1 MKSLQIAAT
10 GMAAQQLR
18 VDVISNNIANM
29 STAAYRP
36 RVAEFSDLM
45 YQQYLTPGTI
55 TSQVG
60 TVVPAGIQIGTGVRP
75 STVSMQITQGSMK
88 ETGSD
93 LDLGIDGA
101 GFLEVT
107 LPSGESAYTRDGK
120 LNRSAEGEMVTM
132 DGYPLADGITI
143 PADAKSISISR
154 DGEVVAYFDD
164 QAAGQAIGSI
174 QLVRFVNEKGLEA
187 MGDNLFRE
195 TAASGTPTQVVAG
208 TEGSGFIRQG
218 YLEESGVDVVK
229 EISDLIEAQR
239 GYELNSKVITA
250 SDEMLAATTRLR

>member
-29 STAAYRP
+29 STTAYRP

-75 STVSMQITQGSMK
+75 STVSMEVTQGSLK
-88 ETGSD
+88 ETGSE
-93 LDLGIDGA
+93 LDLAVDGA
-101 GFLEVT
+101 GFFEVT
-107 LPSGESAYTRDGK
+107 LPSGEPAYTRDGK
-120 LNRSAEGEMVTM
+120 FNRSADGEMVTM
-132 DGYPLADGITI
+132 DGFPLADGITI
-143 PADAKSISISR
+143 PNDARSISISR
-154 DGEVVAYFDD
+154 DGEVVAYFAD
-164 QAAGQAIGSI
+164 QAAGQAIGAL

-187 MGDNLFRE
+187 IGDNMFRE

-208 TEGSGFIRQG
+208 TEGTGFIRQG
-218 YLEESGVDVVK
+218 FIEESGVDVVK

>member
-1 MKSLQIAAT
+1 MKSLQIAAS
-10 GMAAQQLR
+10 GMAAQQTR

-36 RVAEFSDLM
+36 RTAEFSDLM

-75 STVSMQITQGSMK
+75 STVSMEITQGALRQTSA
-88 ETGSD
+88 E
-93 LDLGIDGA
+93 LDLAIDGA

-107 LPSGESAYTRDGK
+107 LPSGEPAYTRDGK
-120 LNRSAEGEMVTM
+120 LNRSPTGEIVTM
-132 DGYPLADGITI
+132 DGFPLADGIVL
-143 PADAKSISISR
+143 PEDARRVTISR
-154 DGEVVAYFDD
+154 DGEVTAYFGDSNE
-164 QAAGQAIGSI
+164 GQAIGNIS
-174 QLVRFVNEKGLEA
+174 LVRFVNEKGLEA

-195 TAASGTPTQVVAG
+195 TEASGSPNRLVPG
-208 TEGSGFIRQG
+208 TEGLGYIRQG
-218 YLEESGVDVVK
+218 FLEDSSVDVVK
-229 EISDLIEAQR
+229 EISELIEAQR

-250 SDEMLAATTRLR
+250 SDEMMAATTRLR

>member
-45 YQQYLTPGTI
+45 YQQVLTPGTI

-60 TVVPAGIQIGTGVRP
+60 TLVPAGIQIGTGVRP
-75 STVSMQITQGSMK
+75 SSVSMEITQGALRQ
-88 ETGSD
+88 TGAE
-93 LDLGIDGA
+93 LDLAIDGA

-107 LPSGESAYTRDGK
+107 LPSGEAAYTRDGK
-120 LNRSAEGEMVTM
+120 LNRGANGEIVTN
-132 DGYPLADGITI
+132 DGYPLADGIVI
-143 PADAKSISISR
+143 PNDARRISISR
-154 DGEVVAYFDD
+154 DGEVVAYFDNQTD
-164 QAAGQAIGSI
+164 GQPIGTIS
-174 QLVRFVNEKGLEA
+174 LVRFINEKGLEA
-187 MGDNLFRE
+187 IGDNMFRE
-195 TAASGTPTQVVAG
+195 TEAA
-208 TEGSGFIRQG
+208 GSPNRLVPGNQGVGVLRQG
-218 YLEESGVDVVK
+218 FLEDSGVDVVR
-229 EISDLIEAQR
+229 EISALIEAQR
-239 GYELNSKVITA
+239 GYELNSKVIAA

>member
-10 GMAAQQLR
+10 GMAAQQMR

-36 RVAEFSDLM
+36 RAEFSDLV

-55 TSQVG
+55 TSQLG
-60 TVVPAGIQIGTGVRP
+60 TVVPAGIQLGTGVKA
-75 STVSMQITQGSMK
+75 STVSVEITQGSMRQ
-88 ETGSD
+88 TGGE
-93 LDLGIDGA
+93 LDIGIDGK
-101 GFLEVT
+101 GFLEVA
-107 LPSGESAYTRDGK
+107 LPDGETVFTRDGK
-120 LNRSAEGEMVTM
+120 LNRSADGQIVTM

-143 PADAKSISISR
+143 PEDASRISISR
-154 DGEVVAYFDD
+154 DGQVTAYFDN
-164 QAAGQAIGSI
+164 AETGQAIGVIS
-174 QLVRFVNEKGLEA
+174 VVSFVNEKGLEA
-187 MGDNLFRE
+187 LGDNLFRLTE
-195 TAASGTPTQVVAG
+195 ASGDANRQVPG
-208 TEGSGFIRQG
+208 TNGVGTIRQG
-218 YLEESGVDVVK
+218 FLEDSSVDVVK

>member
-75 STVSMQITQGSMK
+75 STVSMQIIQGSLK

-93 LDLGIDGA
+93 LDIGIDGA

-107 LPSGESAYTRDGK
+107 LPSGEKAS
-120 LNRSAEGEMVTM
+120 RSAVM
-132 DGYPLADGITI
+132 
-143 PADAKSISISR
+143 AKSLRISTTSQPVRPSARYNSSASSTRRAWRPWAITCSGKRQRRVRPRKWLRELKAQALSGRAISKNPASMWSR
-154 DGEVVAYFDD
+154 RF
-164 QAAGQAIGSI
+164 QTSSRRNAAMSSI
-174 QLVRFVNEKGLEA
+174 RK
-187 MGDNLFRE
+187 
-195 TAASGTPTQVVAG
+195 
-208 TEGSGFIRQG
+208 
-218 YLEESGVDVVK
+218 
-229 EISDLIEAQR
+229 
-239 GYELNSKVITA
+239 
-250 SDEMLAATTRLR
+250 

>member
-1 MKSLQIAAT
+1 MKALQIAAT
-10 GMAAQQLR
+10 GMAAQQMR

-45 YQQYLTPGTI
+45 YQQHLSPGTI

-60 TVVPAGIQIGTGVRP
+60 TIVPAGIQLGTGVRP
-75 STVSMQITQGSMK
+75 STVSMQISQGAMR
-88 ETGSD
+88 ETGAE
-93 LDLGIDGA
+93 LDLAIDGA

-120 LNRSAEGEMVTM
+120 LSRSPQGEIVTM
-132 DGYPLADGITI
+132 DGYPIADGIVI
-143 PADAKSISISR
+143 PEDARRISVSR
-154 DGEVVAYFDD
+154 DGEVVAYFDGE
-164 QAAGQAIGSI
+164 AEGQPIGAIS
-174 QLVRFVNEKGLEA
+174 LVRFVNEKGLEA
-187 MGDNLFRE
+187 IGDNMFRE
-195 TAASGTPTQVVAG
+195 TEATGAPNRLVPGIEGTG
-208 TEGSGFIRQG
+208 ILRQG
-218 YLEESGVDVVK
+218 YLEESAVDVVR
-229 EISDLIEAQR
+229 EISELIEAQR

>member
-10 GMAAQQLR
+10 GMAAQQMR

-45 YQQYLTPGTI
+45 YQQFLTPGTI
-55 TSQVG
+55 TSQIG
-60 TVVPAGIQIGTGVRP
+60 TVVPTGIQLGTGVRP
-75 STVSMQITQGSMK
+75 STVSMEITQGSLRQ
-88 ETGSD
+88 TGAE
-93 LDLGIDGA
+93 LDIAIDGS

-107 LPSGESAYTRDGK
+107 LPSGEVAFTRDGK
-120 LNRSAEGEMVTM
+120 LSRNPDGEIVTM
-132 DGYPLADGITI
+132 QGYPLADAIVI
-143 PADAKSISISR
+143 PDDARRISISR
-154 DGEVVAYFDD
+154 DGEVVAYFDNETE
-164 QAAGQAIGSI
+164 GQPIGTLS
-174 QLVRFVNEKGLEA
+174 LTRFINEKGLEA
-187 MGDNLFRE
+187 IGDNMFRE
-195 TAASGTPTQVVAG
+195 TEASGTPNRLVPGSDGAG
-208 TEGSGFIRQG
+208 ILRQG
-218 YLEESGVDVVK
+218 FLEDSGVDVVK

>member
-10 GMAAQQLR
+10 GMAAQQTR

-36 RVAEFSDLM
+36 RVAEFSDLA
-45 YQQYLTPGTI
+45 YQQVLTPGTI
-55 TSQVG
+55 TSQTG

-75 STVSMQITQGSMK
+75 STVSMQITQGSLRS
-88 ETGSD
+88 TGAE
-93 LDLGIDGA
+93 LDIAVDGA

-107 LPSGESAYTRDGK
+107 LPSGETAYTRDGK
-120 LNRSAEGEMVTM
+120 LNRSPEGEIVTM
-132 DGYPLADGITI
+132 DGYALADGIVI
-143 PADAKSISISR
+143 PEDARSISISR
-154 DGEVVAYFDD
+154 DGEVAAYFDNE
-164 QAAGQAIGSI
+164 AEGQSIGTI
-174 QLVRFVNEKGLEA
+174 QLVRFINEKGLEA
-187 MGDNLFRE
+187 VGDNMFRE
-195 TAASGTPTQVVAG
+195 TEASGSPSQLVAG
-208 TEGSGFIRQG
+208 TEGVGTIRQG
-218 YLEESGVDVVK
+218 YLEDSSVDVVK

>member
-45 YQQYLTPGTI
+45 YQQYLTPGTL

-60 TVVPAGIQIGTGVRP
+60 TTVPAGIQIGTGVRP
-75 STVSMQITQGSMK
+75 STVSMEITQGSLRQTNS
-88 ETGSD
+88 E
-93 LDLGIDGA
+93 LDLAIDGA
-101 GFLEVT
+101 GFFEVT

-120 LNRSAEGEMVTM
+120 FNRSVDGQMVTM

-143 PADAKSISISR
+143 PDNAQKITISR
-154 DGEVVAYFDD
+154 DGEVVADFADG
-164 QAAGQAIGSI
+164 QAGQSIGTLS
-174 QLVRFVNEKGLEA
+174 LTRFVNEKGLEA
-187 MGDNLFRE
+187 LGDNLFRATE
-195 TAASGTPTQVVAG
+195 ASGTPSQVVPG
-208 TEGSGFIRQG
+208 TEGAGYIRQG
-218 YLEESGVDVVK
+218 FLEDSGVDVVK